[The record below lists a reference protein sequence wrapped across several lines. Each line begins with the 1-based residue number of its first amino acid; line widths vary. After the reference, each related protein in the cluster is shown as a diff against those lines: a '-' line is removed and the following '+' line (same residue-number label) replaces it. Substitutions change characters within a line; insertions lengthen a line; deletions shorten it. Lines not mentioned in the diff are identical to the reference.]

1 MTANLKNISLTAAKV
16 YIAPK
21 GEIAEVKKDLSNA
34 KEIITACDK
43 LITDNKAK
51 RMGSVIDV
59 KLTIGKGNDIEV
71 KTDDN
76 GLLLRANSPEAKIA
90 GNWYEVF
97 DFEVIKQF
105 LSIKV
110 VDVAKNGQ
118 EKAYTIAGQKIAPN
132 LIPECVVI
140 LEGLEND
147 SNEKVFVYLTNSG
160 FTGELV
166 YSFVDYVRAGN
177 VENTPFEF
185 SANSGGAWLIKKE
198 KAE

>member
-1 MTANLKNISLTAAKV
+1 MTANLKNINLTTAKV
-16 YIAPK
+16 YIAPR

-97 DFEVIKQF
+97 DFEAIKQF

>member
-16 YIAPK
+16 YIAPR

-90 GNWYEVF
+90 GNRYEVF
-97 DFEVIKQF
+97 DFEAIKQF

>member
-16 YIAPK
+16 YIAPR

-97 DFEVIKQF
+97 DFEAIKQF

-147 SNEKVFVYLTNSG
+147 SSEKVFVYLTNSG

>member
-16 YIAPK
+16 YIAPR

-97 DFEVIKQF
+97 DFEAIKQF

-185 SANSGGAWLIKKE
+185 RANSGGAWLIKKE

>member
-1 MTANLKNISLTAAKV
+1 MAANLKNISLTAAKV
-16 YIAPK
+16 YIAPR

-43 LITDNKAK
+43 LITDSKAK

-59 KLTIGKGNDIEV
+59 KLTVGKGNDIEV

-76 GLLLRANSPEAKIA
+76 GLLLRANTPEAKIA

-105 LSIKV
+105 LNIKV
-110 VDVAKNGQ
+110 VDVAKSGQ
-118 EKAYTIAGQKIAPN
+118 EKAYTIAGQKIAPS

-185 SANSGGAWLIKKE
+185 SANSGGARLIKKE

>member
-16 YIAPK
+16 YIAPR

-97 DFEVIKQF
+97 DFEAIKQF

>member
-16 YIAPK
+16 YIAPR

-90 GNWYEVF
+90 GNRYEVF
-97 DFEVIKQF
+97 DFEAIKQF

-118 EKAYTIAGQKIAPN
+118 QKAYTIAGQKIAPN